1 MSAPKQRPTSVV
13 GAVLGFVG
21 FSALAGL
28 LVTIGVTP
36 ALAVGSVTASSS
48 VGIFNSLPDYIS
60 IGQLQQR
67 NTLYATAGGK
77 QVAFA
82 TLYDQNRVNDTWDNV
97 SDNLKKAAVDG
108 EDRRFYEHGGVDLT
122 SIIRAGIGS
131 VTGGLGAAG
140 GGSTLTMQ
148 LVKNIRLAQA
158 QNAPTIAEQKAL
170 SAEATDTSI
179 TRKLQE
185 MKLAIGLEK
194 KYTKN
199 EILLAYL
206 NIAYFGDQAYGVE
219 AAAQHYYDKS
229 AKDLTPIEAAS
240 LIAIVQFPT
249 SRNLSTPKNYAAN
262 EGRRNV
268 ILKSMLQEGDIDQK
282 YYDAALKISPAKYV
296 KLTPPTQGCAAVT
309 WPGAQNFC
317 DYVQRNV
324 GNFSFLGSTTK
335 EREANWKT
343 GGYKLYTTLNLDL
356 TANAKSQI
364 DSYAPNTE
372 TRFDLGG
379 VVDSVQPGTGRVI
392 VMAQNKNYTAGSG
405 NSTQTSL
412 NFSTDE
418 AYGNSGGFQTGS
430 TYKAFTL
437 ADWLAKGHG
446 LNEYVDATPR
456 TFSPFTQCGK
466 KIVPSPPYSPKND
479 EGYIRGNM
487 SVMTA
492 TALSVN
498 VAFVAMAQDLDLCD
512 IKTTAE
518 SLGVHPAKTGAQ
530 LEANPSSVL
539 GTNYIAPLTMAAAYA
554 GIANNGVY
562 CSPILVDK
570 AIDSTGKDLGGQPKS
585 CKRAMSA
592 DVAHGVV
599 YALKGTLTGG
609 GTAVGADPGNGGQYF
624 AKTGTTD
631 AADQIWLIGSNTAL
645 TTVTWMGN
653 IEGKTSLRQEY
664 GPHGQYASSRASLFN
679 AIATVNDTLYKGGD
693 FTDPPQDEI
702 YGTTGVT
709 VPDVTGMSTT
719 DAENA
724 LIAAGLGYTI
734 GSPVASS
741 QPQGDI
747 ATTSPAAGVSVAQG
761 TRVQINPSD
770 GSQATTSVPTVT
782 GQTLKDAES
791 ALSSAGFDTSKV
803 TVTYAQSDD
812 SQKCDVQSSTPAGG
826 SQAAADT
833 AIQLTVGGGTAGT
846 DPGNC
851 T

>member
-1 MSAPKQRPTSVV
+1 
-13 GAVLGFVG
+13 VLGFVG

-36 ALAVGSVTASSS
+36 ALAVSSVTAKSSI
-48 VGIFNSLPDYIS
+48 GIFQSLPEYIS

-67 NTLYATAGGK
+67 NTLYASAGGK
-77 QVAFA
+77 QVPFA
-82 TLYDQNRVNDTWDNV
+82 TLYDQNRVNLKWDQV

-122 SIIRAGIGS
+122 SLVRAGFGTLSGGS
-131 VTGGLGAAG
+131 LGAGG

-158 QNAPTIAEQKAL
+158 QNAATLAEQKQL

-194 KYTKN
+194 KYSKD

-219 AAAQHYYDKS
+219 AAAEHYYNKS
-229 AKDLTPIEAAS
+229 AADLTPIEAAS
-240 LIAIVQFPT
+240 LVAIVQYPT
-249 SRNLSTPKNYAAN
+249 SRNLASPKNYAAN

-268 ILKSMLQEGDIDQK
+268 ILKSMLQEGDITQQ
-282 YYDAALKISPAKYV
+282 YYDAALKIQPGSYV

-309 WPGAQNFC
+309 WSGAQNFC

-324 GNFSFLGSTTK
+324 QNYSFLGSNKK
-335 EREANWKT
+335 EREANWKS
-343 GGYKLYTTLNLDL
+343 GGYKIYTTLNLDL
-356 TANAKSQI
+356 TANAKQQI

-372 TRFDLGG
+372 TRLDLGG

-437 ADWLAKGHG
+437 LDWLKEGHG
-446 LNEYVDATPR
+446 LNEYVNATPR
-456 TFSPFTQCGK
+456 TFPTSTACGQT
-466 KIVPSPPYSPKND
+466 VGPAYTPKND

-487 SVMTA
+487 SVLTA
-492 TALSVN
+492 TSLSVN
-498 VAFVAMAQDLDLCD
+498 VAFVAMAQQLDLCD
-512 IKTTAE
+512 IRSTAE
-518 SLGVHPAKTGAQ
+518 SLGVHPAKAKQSQ
-530 LEANPSSVL
+530 LEVNPSSVL

-570 AIDSTGKDLGGQPKS
+570 AIGPNGKDLGGQPKS
-585 CKRAMSA
+585 CKQAVSA
-592 DVAHGVV
+592 DVAHAAV
-599 YALKGTLTGG
+599 YALKTTLTGG
-609 GTAVGADPGNGGQYF
+609 GTAVGANPYNGGQMF

-631 AADQIWLIGSNTAL
+631 KADQIWLIGSNTAL

-653 IEGKTSLRQEY
+653 IEGDTSLRQIY
-664 GPHGQYASSRASLFN
+664 GPHGQYAGSRARLFN
-679 AIATVNDTLYKGGD
+679 AVQTVNDTLYKGGD
-693 FTDPPQDEI
+693 FVDPPQSMI
-702 YGTTGVT
+702 TGSGVT
-709 VPDVTGMSTT
+709 VPNLTGQTSDQARST
-719 DAENA
+719 
-724 LIAAGLGYTI
+724 LQGLGLTYDDGGTQQ
-734 GSPVASS
+734 SS
-741 QPQGDI
+741 LAEGQVS
-747 ATTSPAAGVSVAQG
+747 ATSPTAGATVSKGG
-761 TRVQINPSD
+761 TVTVYTSD
-770 GSQATTSVPTVT
+770 GSQAASVPNVT
-782 GQTLKDAES
+782 GQQLKDALG
-791 ALSSAGFDTSKV
+791 AIQGAGFDTTKV
-803 TVTYAQSDD
+803 QVSYTKTDD
-812 SQKCDVQSSTPAGG
+812 SQKCDVQTANPAGG
-826 SQAAADT
+826 STASKDT
-833 AIQLTVGGGTAGT
+833 SIQLTVGGGQDGT

-851 T
+851 S

>member
-13 GAVLGFVG
+13 GAILGFVG
-21 FSALAGL
+21 FSVLAGL

-48 VGIFNSLPDYIS
+48 IGIFNSLPDYIS

-67 NTLYATAGGK
+67 NTLYATDSGK
-77 QVAFA
+77 QVPFA
-82 TLYDQNRVNDTWDNV
+82 TLYYQNRVSDTWDDV
-97 SDNLKKAAVDG
+97 SKNLKNAAVDG

-122 SIIRAGIGS
+122 SILRAGIGS

-158 QNAPTIAEQKAL
+158 QNAATTAEQNTLA
-170 SAEATDTSI
+170 AEATDTSI

-194 KYTKN
+194 KYSKDQ
-199 EILLAYL
+199 ILLAYL

-219 AAAQHYYDKS
+219 AAAQHYYNKS
-229 AKDLTPIEAAS
+229 AKDLTPVEAAS
-240 LIAIVQFPT
+240 LIAIVQYPT
-249 SRNLSTPKNYAAN
+249 SRNLSTPKNYPAN
-262 EGRRNV
+262 EARRNV
-268 ILKSMLQEGDIDQK
+268 ILKAMFDEGSITQK
-282 YYDAALKISPAKYV
+282 DYDASVKESPAQYV
-296 KLTPPTQGCAAVT
+296 RLTPPTQGCAAVT
-309 WPGAQNFC
+309 WSGAQNFC

-324 GNFSFLGSTTK
+324 KNFTFLGSTAK

-343 GGYKLYTTLNLDL
+343 GGYKLYTTLNLNL
-356 TANAKSQI
+356 TASAKAQI
-364 DSYAPNTE
+364 DSYAPNDE
-372 TRFDLGG
+372 TRLDLGG

-392 VMAQNKNYTAGSG
+392 VMAQNKNYVAGSG
-405 NSTQTSL
+405 NATQTSL

-456 TFSPFTQCGK
+456 TFSTSTACGQS
-466 KIVPSPPYSPKND
+466 VGPSYTPKND
-479 EGYIRGNM
+479 EGYIRGSM
-487 SVMTA
+487 SVLTA

-498 VAFVAMAQDLDLCD
+498 VAYVAMAQQLDLCD
-512 IKTTAE
+512 IRSTAT
-518 SLGVHPAKTGAQ
+518 SLGVHPAKAKQ
-530 LEANPSSVL
+530 PELEDNPSSVL

-562 CSPILVDK
+562 CSPIIVDK
-570 AIDSTGKDLGGQPKS
+570 AINAQGTDIGGQQKS
-585 CKRAMSA
+585 CKQALTP

-599 YALKGTLTGG
+599 YALKGTLVGG
-609 GTAVGADPGNGGQYF
+609 GTAVGADPGTGGQMF

-631 AADQIWLIGSNTAL
+631 SADQIWLIGSNTAL

-653 IEGKTSLRQEY
+653 IEGKVSLRQVY
-664 GPHGQYASSRASLFN
+664 GPHGQYASSRAALFN
-679 AIATVNDTLYKGGD
+679 SVTAVNDTLYKGGT
-693 FTDPPQDEI
+693 FPDPPSTEVI
-702 YGTTGVT
+702 GSGVT
-709 VPDVTGMSTT
+709 VPDVTGMSTS

-724 LIAAGLGYTI
+724 LINAGLGYTI

-741 QPQGDI
+741 QPAGNI
-747 ATTSPAAGVSVAQG
+747 ATTSPAANATVAKG

-770 GSQATTSVPTVT
+770 GSQVTTAVPTVT
-782 GQTLKDAES
+782 GQPLKAATS
-791 ALSSAGFDTSKV
+791 ALQSAGFDTSKI
-803 TVTYAQSDD
+803 TVTYAKTDD
-812 SQKCDVQSSTPAGG
+812 SQKCNVQSSNPAGG
-826 SQAAADT
+826 SQAPSST

-851 T
+851 S